1 MRITQLQIERFMK
14 LEAVEI
20 NPKTNTVMITGPNG
34 AGKSS
39 VLQALISVFCP
50 KNDWPEM
57 PIKTGEETS
66 VLTAKTEEF
75 VAKLTIRR
83 NGKDTLEVKTL
94 EGAKYTAPQD
104 FFNSIRGKFAFDP
117 LAFSREEPR
126 KQRQILMSLL
136 GLDFSDIRTEYT
148 QCQSERAQIN
158 SNKGLLQQKV
168 DVIAIPEGTPDEEV
182 SISDL
187 ATELQEANDFNRA
200 ITDTYQ
206 TIKVVELERVKFAES
221 IDENKRAIE
230 NCQRQIEE
238 KQILLKE
245 AQESMKVHEHQRDKL
260 LAQKVILEEA
270 IEGVDQKDTQVIQS
284 QIETAETTNRNV
296 HLKQN
301 KKELQKAVEAK
312 SVEYVEL
319 GHRMKELEG
328 EKATRLSKVKMPVKG
343 LSVSGDCV
351 LYDDIPLSQVNT
363 AKALEICIAISMKLN
378 PKLKVL
384 WGNANDLDD
393 ASLKIIEEIAEKNGY
408 QLWLEK
414 VDTTGEIGFY
424 IEEGKLVK

>member
-39 VLQALISVFCP
+39 VLQGLISIFCP
-50 KNDWPEM
+50 KHDWPEM
-57 PIKTGEETS
+57 PIKAGEETS

-75 VAKLTIRR
+75 VAKLTIRK

-104 FFNSIRGKFAFDP
+104 FFNGIRGKFAFDP
-117 LAFSREEPR
+117 LAFSREEPK
-126 KQRQILMSLL
+126 KQRQIFMDLL

-148 QCQSERAQIN
+148 QCQQERAQIN

-168 DVIAIPEGTPDEEV
+168 EAIAIPEGTPDKEV
-182 SISDL
+182 SISNL
-187 ATELQEANDFNRA
+187 ATDLQVANSFNVDLNAAREKLRIKQSDCVNYAKLIKDHDNNIMKYKAMLDEVTKAKLGCIEARNTLTKE
-200 ITDTYQ
+200 IESTL
-206 TIKVVELERVKFAES
+206 KV
-221 IDENKRAIE
+221 
-230 NCQRQIEE
+230 
-238 KQILLKE
+238 
-245 AQESMKVHEHQRDKL
+245 
-260 LAQKVILEEA
+260 LASTCL
-270 IEGVDQKDTQVIQS
+270 KDTTLITAR
-284 QIETAETTNRNV
+284 IEKAEITNRNV
-296 HLKQN
+296 HLKLN

-343 LSVSGDCV
+343 LSVSGDSV
-351 LYDDIPLSQVNT
+351 LHDGIPLSQVNT
-363 AKALEICIAISMKLN
+363 AKALEICIAISMALN

-384 WGNANDLDD
+384 WGNANDLDE
-393 ASLKIIEEIAEKNGY
+393 ASLKIIEDIAEKHGY

-424 IEEGKLVK
+424 IEEGKLVSGTGL